1 MGSHIPT
8 THYSEASSSL
18 AMSLLSQGGISF
30 LLLVVGTVSGM
41 DPGTSSISLQMSMLD
56 SQLSTLGSQLIQ
68 IQEQVEVL
76 QQENM
81 EDKERIIHL
90 EGVTE
95 EFQRRLSLLE
105 SVCGSAEMEQETDTS
120 DEEEVVTMSTNIIST
135 SIESRPVM
143 AIGGRYGFHEN
154 GLRSAKVLNTSCD
167 FPLPE
172 ARYNHISVTTTDGK
186 TLVCGGST
194 SSDWTASCL
203 QFDYDSWSWKQHSTL
218 LSRYR
223 ENALAVTLS
232 RGTYVLGG
240 LGSVETSSEFLA
252 TGSSVWTQGPHI
264 PGEGVHNSCVA
275 KLSDTEFVILGGF
288 DGTQARVYNVES
300 DEWREWP
307 RLNEEVLGGHSCVGL
322 KDKVL
327 M

>member
-30 LLLVVGTVSGM
+30 LLLLVGTVSGM
-41 DPGTSSISLQMSMLD
+41 DPGRSSKSISVPMFG

-90 EGVTE
+90 EEVTE
-95 EFQRRLSLLE
+95 EFQRRLSLME
-105 SVCGSAEMEQETDTS
+105 SVCGSTEMEQETDTS
-120 DEEEVVTMSTNIIST
+120 G
-135 SIESRPVM
+135 PVM

-194 SSDWTASCL
+194 SFDWTASCL
-203 QFDYDSWSWKQHSTL
+203 QFDYDSKSWKQHSTL
-218 LSRYR
+218 LSTDR
-223 ENALAVTLS
+223 EYAS
-232 RGTYVLGG
+232 G
-240 LGSVETSSEFLA
+240 
-252 TGSSVWTQGPHI
+252 
-264 PGEGVHNSCVA
+264 
-275 KLSDTEFVILGGF
+275 
-288 DGTQARVYNVES
+288 
-300 DEWREWP
+300 
-307 RLNEEVLGGHSCVGL
+307 
-322 KDKVL
+322 
-327 M
+327 